1 MTRHSALACTLTR
14 VVGLGLLLLAALLS
28 AVPAAQAAGA
38 QHLSLPE
45 EWDSVEHFDAG
56 GGLCVDWP
64 GSFHEVRHGTY
75 DLTLPPGGQV
85 VGEIHLNG
93 AVDGYVELVPD
104 DPALPTYTGSYRE
117 KITGVFVGV
126 DEDGQDLLRVGH
138 YALAVKLS
146 GSDGS
151 TVWLRL
157 SGHVTLDASGRAV
170 VARDNYSC
178 R

>member
-1 MTRHSALACTLTR
+1 MNRIGRLAAAAALAVATLT
-14 VVGLGLLLLAALLS
+14 VASPAL
-28 AVPAAQAAGA
+28 AAGA
-38 QHLSLPE
+38 QRVSLPE
-45 EWDSVEHFDAG
+45 EWDAVEHFDAG
-56 GGLCVDWP
+56 EGPCVDWP

-85 VGEIHLNG
+85 FGEVHLNG

-104 DPALPTYTGSYRE
+104 DPALPTYTGTYRE
-117 KITGVFVGV
+117 KVTGVFVGV
-126 DEDGQDLLRVGH
+126 DEGGEDLLRVGH

-151 TVWLRL
+151 TLWLRL
-157 SGHVTLDASGRAV
+157 SGHITLDASGRAV